1 MHVLIPCYTR
11 VELETLVPVVRELP
25 NECAVTVVVDPQY
38 EVLDLLDE
46 LHNRKISKTPIGS
59 VPFDVRKL
67 LTENRVSLVITAHDA
82 SLIGA
87 LFLLAAR
94 KVGVASVFVPHGPL
108 STERGKITALKLI
121 GVHVKDILTYAARY
135 VASGCLARAARIW
148 TRKFVSGR
156 TIDRLWDVACVAG
169 PASKALFMSS
179 GIPEDAIVVTGQPRY
194 DSFAS
199 ICTPQEKNPVVERL
213 GLDKDAPVVAVA
225 TQPFVEDGLW
235 TAAQRTRFLE
245 LVVTAVLEAGGQ
257 PLIKLHPRE
266 TGVAVYR
273 SLLSELT
280 DARVP
285 IVKDEV
291 NLATLLTACDAL
303 LTVRSTIGLEA
314 MMLGLPVI
322 VFEDEGATGQTDTLD
337 YVQYGA
343 AIGVY
348 SEKDLASTIAAV
360 LFDANMRADLAE
372 ASKHY
377 VYDHAYL
384 QDGLA
389 ATRVASVIASLVRG

>member
-1 MHVLIPCYTR
+1 
-11 VELETLVPVVRELP
+11 VPVVRELP
-25 NECAVTVVVDPQY
+25 KECAVTVVVDPQY

-46 LHNRKISKTPIGS
+46 VHNREISKIPIGL
-59 VPFDVRKL
+59 VPFDVGKF
-67 LTENRVSLVITAHDA
+67 LTENRVSVVVTAHDA

-94 KVGVASVFVPHGPL
+94 KIGIASVYVPHGPL
-108 STERGKITALKLI
+108 SNVRGKITALRLI
-121 GVHVKDILTYAARY
+121 AVHVKDILTYTVRY
-135 VASGCLARAARIW
+135 VASGCLVRAARIW

-169 PASKALFMSS
+169 PASKALFLSS
-179 GIPEDAIVVTGQPRY
+179 GIPKDAIVVTGQPRF
-194 DSFAS
+194 DSFVNRA
-199 ICTPQEKNPVVERL
+199 PQEDNSVVEDL

-235 TAAQRTRFLE
+235 TAAKRARFLE
-245 LVVTAVLEAGGQ
+245 LVVAAVLEGGGQ

-266 TGVAVYR
+266 RGVAVYR
-273 SLLSELT
+273 SLLSKLT
-280 DARVP
+280 DAQVP

-291 NLATLLTACDAL
+291 DLVTLLTACDAL

-322 VFEDEGATGQTDTLD
+322 IFEDESETGKIDPLD

-343 AIGVY
+343 AVGVY
-348 SEKDLASTIAAV
+348 SEKDLAPTIAAV
-360 LFDANMRADLAE
+360 LFDTNTRTGLAG
-372 ASKHY
+372 ASETY

-389 ATRVASVIASLVRG
+389 AARVAGVIASRVGDMGP